1 MAVLSEI
8 EEPPQPPQPAAA
20 GPGSGDSSSRAR
32 EAGEICNSSD
42 EFPYDG
48 SLLSLLRQ
56 HDDRPLDLLRTVV
69 GFLRRKS
76 NLFADARSETEAGKL
91 IHSARVQFERERRDR
106 EQQREQEKAET
117 ERLEKE
123 REKKR
128 IESEREEQERRERQ
142 QAAGKGKEKVAV
154 GSGAEGQ
161 DGASAMEISEGE
173 GKEMEEDGEE
183 PVASGKL
190 KPTLGNGADLG
201 RYSFSQ
207 TLGEL
212 NLAIPLPAGTKARGV
227 TVEIKKTRLLAGLKG
242 QAPVLEGEL
251 WAPVKVDDSIW
262 SIGLPRLVLPPLSFS
277 RFLSTSLLSPSVPF
291 SPLLSPSLPFFP
303 FSLLFFP
310 SLSLSSLLPP
320 TLLSSSPS
328 PPEDNPGGGRTL
340 SILLTKIN
348 HMEWW
353 SAVVRGEPEIDTQK
367 VEPENSKLGD
377 LDAETRQTV
386 EKMMVRGHGVECVC
400 GGEVGE

>member
-8 EEPPQPPQPAAA
+8 EEPPQPAQPPSEGPSA
-20 GPGSGDSSSRAR
+20 GESSSRAR
-32 EAGEICNSSD
+32 EAGECGNGLD

-56 HDDRPLDLLRTVV
+56 HDDRPLDLFQTVV

-76 NLFADARSETEAGKL
+76 DFFADARSETEAGKL

-106 EQQREQEKAET
+106 EQRREQEKAET

-123 REKKR
+123 RDKAR
-128 IESEREEQERRERQ
+128 IETEREEQERRERQ
-142 QAAGKGKEKVAV
+142 EAAGKGKEKVAA
-154 GSGAEGQ
+154 GSGAEGK
-161 DGASAMEISEGE
+161 D
-173 GKEMEEDGEE
+173 E
-183 PVASGKL
+183 PS
-190 KPTLGNGADLG
+190 LGNGADLG
-201 RYSFSQ
+201 RYSFTQ

-227 TVEIKKTRLLAGLKG
+227 TVEIKKTKLVAGLKG
-242 QAPVLEGEL
+242 QAPVLEGDL
-251 WAPVKVDDSIW
+251 WAPVKVDDCIW
-262 SIGLPRLVLPPLSFS
+262 SI
-277 RFLSTSLLSPSVPF
+277 
-291 SPLLSPSLPFFP
+291 
-303 FSLLFFP
+303 
-310 SLSLSSLLPP
+310 
-320 TLLSSSPS
+320 
-328 PPEDNPGGGRTL
+328 EDNPGGGRTL

-386 EKMMVRGHGVECVC
+386 EKMMYDQRQKQMGLPTSEEQQKQDILKKFMAQHPEMDFSNAKFSM
-400 GGEVGE
+400 

>member
-8 EEPPQPPQPAAA
+8 EEPPQPPQPPAERPA
-20 GPGSGDSSSRAR
+20 SGDSSSRAR
-32 EAGEICNSSD
+32 ESGESGNGTD

-48 SLLSLLRQ
+48 SLTSLLRQ

-76 NLFADARSETEAGKL
+76 DFFADARSETEAGKL
-91 IHSARVQFERERRDR
+91 ISSARVQFERERRDR
-106 EQQREQEKAET
+106 EQRREQEKAET

-123 REKKR
+123 REKAR
-128 IESEREEQERRERQ
+128 IETERKEQERRERQ
-142 QAAGKGKEKVAV
+142 EAAGKGKEKEAV
-154 GSGAEGQ
+154 GSGEEGK

-190 KPTLGNGADLG
+190 KPSPGNGADLG
-201 RYSFSQ
+201 RYSFTQ

-227 TVEIKKTRLLAGLKG
+227 TVEIKKTRLVAGLKG

-251 WAPVKVDDSIW
+251 WAPVKVDDCIW
-262 SIGLPRLVLPPLSFS
+262 SI
-277 RFLSTSLLSPSVPF
+277 
-291 SPLLSPSLPFFP
+291 
-303 FSLLFFP
+303 
-310 SLSLSSLLPP
+310 
-320 TLLSSSPS
+320 
-328 PPEDNPGGGRTL
+328 EDNPGGGRTL
-340 SILLTKIN
+340 SILLTKVN
-348 HMEWW
+348 RMEWW

-386 EKMMVRGHGVECVC
+386 EKMMYDQRQRQMGLPTSEEQQKQEILKKFMAQHPEMDFSNAKFSM
-400 GGEVGE
+400 